1 MLSRE
6 TWNLFICSSLVAWV
20 VGWYGLQFVNIISYP
35 YIIHERSQ
43 LNKQKCTAT
52 CNFYTKRGKSSWRER
67 REKFSTHR
75 RRQIHLLQ
83 QLNLQQSHSQTSMIS
98 PLPPASV
105 WYRSHHCHL
114 LSCATTYY

>member
-43 LNKQKCTAT
+43 LDKQKCTAT
-52 CNFYTKRGKSSWRER
+52 CNFYTEER
-67 REKFSTHR
+67 
-75 RRQIHLLQ
+75 
-83 QLNLQQSHSQTSMIS
+83 
-98 PLPPASV
+98 
-105 WYRSHHCHL
+105 
-114 LSCATTYY
+114 